1 MINFILPFIKSTFV
15 FLLLSFSVSHYVQA
29 YTQEEHPQ
37 IKQKIKSQ
45 DITQN
50 TSKKLSA
57 EEFMLRHQCTKHFDY
72 DVYLAGAHVGHLQR
86 VVRWQK
92 SGSTLS
98 AEVNAKGNI
107 YLLWLESTYQQSSSM
122 VWSPRNNY
130 FITPTFTQKIT
141 GIRAREMHAVMSKN
155 GQSSTVNL
163 DDEVS
168 YYKNENQPLY
178 DIDTLGAQIRIN
190 LLQDKKAFVL
200 YRQAT
205 DQIKKYDFKVVGNE
219 TIRHDKWGDL
229 NTIKIK
235 EVGEYSKMVLW
246 FSPEL
251 DYQLVKA
258 QLDAFISPMV
268 FLTNFTEQCKI

>member
-1 MINFILPFIKSTFV
+1 MKYLMLTLIKNTTA
-15 FLLLSFSVSHYVQA
+15 FLLLSLCVTHYVHASKQDVP
-29 YTQEEHPQ
+29 PQ
-37 IKQKIKSQ
+37 IKQEVKSK
-45 DITQN
+45 DTLK
-50 TSKKLSA
+50 SKKLSA
-57 EEFMLRHQCTKHFDY
+57 DEFMLRHQCAKYFYY
-72 DVYLAGAHVGHLQR
+72 DVYLAGAHVGHFQR
-86 VVRWQK
+86 EIFWQNNDNIVI
-92 SGSTLS
+92 
-98 AEVNAKGNI
+98 AEVNSVGNI
-107 YLLWLESTYQQSSSM
+107 HFLWLESTYQQSSSM
-122 VWSPRNNY
+122 VWSSKNNY

-205 DQIKKYDFKVVGNE
+205 DQIKKYDFKVVANE
-219 TIRHDKWGDL
+219 TIHHDKWGDL

-246 FSPEL
+246 FSSKL

-268 FLTNFTEQCKI
+268 FLSDFNENCAI